1 MFTLVRGTEKALES
15 GSGFHEKMSSVS
27 LNTLLTHRA
36 GWQQTQVP
44 EEGAEMLRIL
54 ANGSP
59 QKYQGCV
66 SLFAQGSTA
75 ELREKIKS
83 CLSTVLLF
91 MVCP

>member
-15 GSGFHEKMSSVS
+15 GSGFHEKMSFS
-27 LNTLLTHRA
+27 LNTLLTHKA
-36 GWQQTQVP
+36 GWWQTQAP

-66 SLFAQGSTA
+66 SRFAQGSTA
-75 ELREKIKS
+75 ELGEKSKN
-83 CLSTVLLF
+83 CLSTGLLF
-91 MVCP
+91 MVCL